1 MKVLVA
7 GCPRTRSSILIDSV
21 CQRYSL
27 QDKFEDYIK
36 YQNSMLLG
44 PLPYKGRDFLWE
56 KYQTNLGVYTNQLFN
71 SGGNYAIKFFPNIL
85 INYTYRTKK
94 DIHDVEG
101 LNNFMEDYHKKI
113 MLDLSVF
120 RLAEY
125 DEIYFLT
132 RNTVTNAVCSWMSGY
147 KNKGTFLF
155 TDESTVKKFQ
165 KIDYL
170 DLSSIEMLSAIDV
183 LLITYA
189 LQSKLEK
196 YIDNLSVKC
205 IKMEYSEV
213 ANYISRN
220 FGVTPTYIEPKFDYT
235 EIQNYNEINEYVT
248 NRFALINEKFSSLEF
263 R

>member
-21 CQRYSL
+21 CKRYSL
-27 QDKFEDYIK
+27 QDKFEDYIR
-36 YQNSMLLG
+36 YQNSVLLG
-44 PLPYKGRDFLWE
+44 PIPYKGRDFLWE
-56 KYQTNLGVYTNQLFN
+56 KYRINLGVYTNQLFEKFE
-71 SGGNYAIKFFPNIL
+71 NYAIKFFPNML

-101 LNNFMEDYHKKI
+101 LNNFMEDYEKKI
-113 MLDLSVF
+113 MLDLSHF

-132 RNTVTNAVCSWMSGY
+132 RNTVTNAICSWMSGY

-155 TDESTVKKFQ
+155 TDERKIEKFQ
-165 KIDYL
+165 KIDSL
-170 DLSSIEMLSAIDV
+170 DLTSIEILSAIDV

-189 LQSKLEK
+189 LQCKLEK
-196 YIDNLSVKC
+196 YIDSLDVRCVKL
-205 IKMEYSEV
+205 EYSEV
-213 ANYISRN
+213 ADYINKN
-220 FGVTPTYIEPKFDYT
+220 FGVTPTYIEPKFNYT
-235 EIQNYNEINEYVT
+235 EIQNYNEIDDYVT
-248 NRFALINEKFSSLEF
+248 NRYAMINEKYADLRF